1 MEKDKNQE
9 NIAGLYAIVDEIQAA
24 ASLGLQYAQNDYDR
38 ERYKK
43 VFAAGRRILG
53 ILEDKPVID
62 TGTEYYDIS
71 GRVTPL
77 LGVDA
82 AVFKGDKLLLIKR
95 ADIGLWATPG
105 GMVEVGETL
114 AEAVLRELKE
124 ETGLAGK
131 AARLL
136 GIFDSRIWKSRL
148 TSQLFHVIFQVTAAR
163 GKPVITSEAS
173 DCGFFPADNLPPL
186 APGHDLRVP
195 LLFKL
200 KRGEIQAPFFDLT
213 D

>member
-1 MEKDKNQE
+1 MQNDKNQE
-9 NIAGLYAIVDEIQAA
+9 KIASLYAIADELQAVA
-24 ASLGLQYAQNDYDR
+24 TLGLQYGHNDYDR

-43 VFAAGRRILG
+43 VFAASRRIAG

-82 AVFKGDKLLLIKR
+82 AVFKGEKLLLIKR

-114 AEAVLRELKE
+114 TEAVLRELKE
-124 ETGLAGK
+124 ETGLTGK
-131 AARLL
+131 VARLL

-148 TSQLFHVIFQVTAAR
+148 TSQLYHVIFQVRAPR
-163 GKPVITSEAS
+163 EKPVFTSEAADWS
-173 DCGFFPADNLPPL
+173 FFAADSLPLL

-200 KRGEIQAPFFDLT
+200 KTGEVPTPFVDLM
-213 D
+213 